1 MIVMMPTLMIQIL
14 RRKRH
19 TGSPARG
26 DHNPENLYIKS
37 FPLLTEKWNTTLL
50 MLIMVVTLVSADA
63 LQDYHRNASSWFSFW
78 WQWWWWWRC
87 DDDNQHFLLFNIPRS
102 LVHSYET
109 SFLNIVIFF
118 KNISAQFPE
127 KLVKRIWRILQFRIF
142 QSVDQ
147 ASKDVDW
154 VIVSQFDKIIPS

>member
-14 RRKRH
+14 RKKRH

-26 DHNPENLYIKS
+26 DHNPENLHIKS
-37 FPLLTEKWNTTLL
+37 FPLENWKVEYNIVDVDYGNHIGERWCFFK
-50 MLIMVVTLVSADA
+50 IIIVTLHLGFHSGDSVGDDGDA
-63 LQDYHRNASSWFSFW
+63 IIIIFYCSTF
-78 WQWWWWWRC
+78 
-87 DDDNQHFLLFNIPRS
+87 P
-102 LVHSYET
+102 VHSYET
-109 SFLNIVIFF
+109 SFLNILIFF

-142 QSVDQ
+142 QSVGQ